1 MNKTLTVIGPTASG
15 KTHLSV
21 ILAKE
26 LNAEIIGLD
35 SRQIYKELI
44 IGTAQPTILEQDG
57 IPHHLINI
65 LSPLKTVSAGS
76 YSSLIRKTV
85 LEIQS
90 RSKIPLICG
99 GAGLYY
105 RALVNG
111 IFAGSTTDSK
121 IRKRLENEY
130 DNIGPEQMLSKLK
143 KYDPDYA
150 NGIHPNNKKRIVR
163 ALEILESTG
172 RTPSLNFKSQ
182 KQSSVPKL
190 NLYTI
195 YLKWD
200 RSTLKER
207 IATRTR
213 AMLKNGWIEEVREI
227 IKKYPS
233 ESLHPLD
240 SIGYREIISY
250 LKGELTL
257 ENLEKTIT
265 IKTRQFAKRQIQWF
279 KNEKIDIFI
288 DMNNFHT
295 NKIDAILNKIKKK
308 YFN

>member
-1 MNKTLTVIGPTASG
+1 LNKTLTVIGPTASG

-250 LKGELTL
+250 LKGDLTL

-279 KNEKIDIFI
+279 KNEKIDMFI

-295 NKIDAILNKIKKK
+295 NKIDDILNKIKKEI
-308 YFN
+308 F

>member
-1 MNKTLTVIGPTASG
+1 
-15 KTHLSV
+15 
-21 ILAKE
+21 
-26 LNAEIIGLD
+26 
-35 SRQIYKELI
+35 
-44 IGTAQPTILEQDG
+44 
-57 IPHHLINI
+57 
-65 LSPLKTVSAGS
+65 
-76 YSSLIRKTV
+76 
-85 LEIQS
+85 
-90 RSKIPLICG
+90 
-99 GAGLYY
+99 
-105 RALVNG
+105 
-111 IFAGSTTDSK
+111 
-121 IRKRLENEY
+121 
-130 DNIGPEQMLSKLK
+130 MLSKLK

-200 RSTLKER
+200 RSTLRER

-227 IKKYPS
+227 IKKYPI

-250 LKGELTL
+250 LKGDLTL

-295 NKIDAILNKIKKK
+295 NKIDDILNKIKKEI
-308 YFN
+308 F

>member
-44 IGTAQPTILEQDG
+44 IGTAQPSILEQDG

-250 LKGELTL
+250 LKGDLTL

-295 NKIDAILNKIKKK
+295 NKIDDILNKIKKEI
-308 YFN
+308 F

>member
-250 LKGELTL
+250 LKGDLTL

-279 KNEKIDIFI
+279 KNEKIDMFI

-295 NKIDAILNKIKKK
+295 NKIDDILNKIKKEI
-308 YFN
+308 F

>member
-44 IGTAQPTILEQDG
+44 IGTAQPSILEQDG

-105 RALVNG
+105 RALANG

-250 LKGELTL
+250 LKGDLTL

-295 NKIDAILNKIKKK
+295 NKIDDILNKIKKEI
-308 YFN
+308 F

>member
-44 IGTAQPTILEQDG
+44 IGTAQPSILEQDG

-105 RALVNG
+105 RALANG
-111 IFAGSTTDSK
+111 IFAGSITDSK
-121 IRKRLENEY
+121 IRQRLENEY

-143 KYDPDYA
+143 KCDPDYA

-250 LKGELTL
+250 LKGDLTL

-295 NKIDAILNKIKKK
+295 NKIDDILNKIKKEI
-308 YFN
+308 F

>member
-1 MNKTLTVIGPTASG
+1 LNRIITIIGPTASG
-15 KTHLSV
+15 KTEFSV
-21 ILAKE
+21 RLAKK

-35 SRQIYKELI
+35 SRQIYKGMI
-44 IGTAQPTILEQDG
+44 VGTAQPSKSEQRG

-65 LSPLKTVSAGS
+65 LPLSETVSAGS
-76 YSSLIRKTV
+76 YSTLVREAVSKIY
-85 LEIQS
+85 S

-111 IFAGSTTDSK
+111 IFAGSRTDNK

-130 DNIGPEQMLSKLK
+130 AKTGPQQMLSKLK

-150 NGIHPNNKKRIVR
+150 KSIHPNNKKRLVR

-172 RTPSLNFKSQ
+172 TSPSKNFKFQ
-182 KQSSVPKL
+182 KQTVVPKL
-190 NLYTI
+190 NLFTI
-195 YLKWD
+195 YLNWD
-200 RSTLKER
+200 RSVLKDR
-207 IATRTR
+207 IASRTNN
-213 AMLKNGWIEEVREI
+213 MLNNGWIEEVKKI
-227 IKKYPS
+227 INKYPNQT
-233 ESLHPLD
+233 LHPLD

-257 ENLEKTIT
+257 EVVEKTIR

-279 KNEKIDIFI
+279 KNEKINLTI
-288 DMNNFHT
+288 DMDHFDINN
-295 NKIDAILNKIKKK
+295 IDNILNKIKKEIQ
-308 YFN
+308 

>member
-44 IGTAQPTILEQDG
+44 IGTAQPSILEQDG

-105 RALVNG
+105 RALANG
-111 IFAGSTTDSK
+111 IFAGSTSDSK

-250 LKGELTL
+250 LKGDLTL

-295 NKIDAILNKIKKK
+295 NKIDDILNKIKKEI
-308 YFN
+308 F

>member
-1 MNKTLTVIGPTASG
+1 LNKTLTVIGPTASG

-44 IGTAQPTILEQDG
+44 IGTAQPSILEQDG

-105 RALVNG
+105 RALANG

-250 LKGELTL
+250 LKGDLTL

-295 NKIDAILNKIKKK
+295 NKIDDILNKIKKEI
-308 YFN
+308 F

>member
-44 IGTAQPTILEQDG
+44 IGTAQPSILEQDG

-76 YSSLIRKTV
+76 YSSLIRKTI

-250 LKGELTL
+250 LKGDLTL

-295 NKIDAILNKIKKK
+295 NKIDDILNKIKKEI
-308 YFN
+308 F

>member
-44 IGTAQPTILEQDG
+44 IGTAQPSILEQDG

-105 RALVNG
+105 RALANG
-111 IFAGSTTDSK
+111 IFAGSITDSK

-250 LKGELTL
+250 LKGDLTL

-295 NKIDAILNKIKKK
+295 NKIDDILNKIKKEI
-308 YFN
+308 F

>member
-44 IGTAQPTILEQDG
+44 IGTAQPSILEQDG

-65 LSPLKTVSAGS
+65 LSPLETVSAGS

-105 RALVNG
+105 RALANG
-111 IFAGSTTDSK
+111 IFVGSRTDSK

-250 LKGELTL
+250 LKGDLTL

-295 NKIDAILNKIKKK
+295 NKIDDILNKIKKEI
-308 YFN
+308 F

>member
-250 LKGELTL
+250 LKGDLTL

-295 NKIDAILNKIKKK
+295 NKIDDILNKIKKEI
-308 YFN
+308 F

>member
-1 MNKTLTVIGPTASG
+1 LNKTLTVIGPTASG

-44 IGTAQPTILEQDG
+44 IGTAQPSILEQDG

-105 RALVNG
+105 RALANG
-111 IFAGSTTDSK
+111 IFAGSITDSK
-121 IRKRLENEY
+121 IRKKLENEY

-143 KYDPDYA
+143 KCDPDYA

-250 LKGELTL
+250 LKGDLTL
-257 ENLEKTIT
+257 ENLEKTIR

-279 KNEKIDIFI
+279 KNEKIDMFI

-295 NKIDAILNKIKKK
+295 NKIDDILNKIKKEI
-308 YFN
+308 F

>member
-105 RALVNG
+105 RALANG

-121 IRKRLENEY
+121 IRKRLENDY

-250 LKGELTL
+250 LKGDLTL

-295 NKIDAILNKIKKK
+295 NKIDDILNKIKKEI
-308 YFN
+308 F

>member
-1 MNKTLTVIGPTASG
+1 M
-15 KTHLSV
+15 
-21 ILAKE
+21 
-26 LNAEIIGLD
+26 
-35 SRQIYKELI
+35 
-44 IGTAQPTILEQDG
+44 
-57 IPHHLINI
+57 
-65 LSPLKTVSAGS
+65 KTVSAGS

-105 RALVNG
+105 RALANG
-111 IFAGSTTDSK
+111 IFVGSRTDSK

-250 LKGELTL
+250 LKGDLTL

-295 NKIDAILNKIKKK
+295 NKIDDILNKIKKEI
-308 YFN
+308 F

>member
-1 MNKTLTVIGPTASG
+1 LNKTLTVIGPTASG

-44 IGTAQPTILEQDG
+44 IGTAQPSILEQDG

-105 RALVNG
+105 RALANG
-111 IFAGSTTDSK
+111 IFVGSRTDSK

-143 KYDPDYA
+143 KHDPDYA

-250 LKGELTL
+250 LKGDLTL

-295 NKIDAILNKIKKK
+295 NKIDDILNKIKKEI
-308 YFN
+308 F

>member
-1 MNKTLTVIGPTASG
+1 
-15 KTHLSV
+15 
-21 ILAKE
+21 
-26 LNAEIIGLD
+26 
-35 SRQIYKELI
+35 
-44 IGTAQPTILEQDG
+44 
-57 IPHHLINI
+57 
-65 LSPLKTVSAGS
+65 
-76 YSSLIRKTV
+76 
-85 LEIQS
+85 
-90 RSKIPLICG
+90 
-99 GAGLYY
+99 
-105 RALVNG
+105 
-111 IFAGSTTDSK
+111 
-121 IRKRLENEY
+121 
-130 DNIGPEQMLSKLK
+130 MLSKLK

-207 IATRTR
+207 IAIRTR
-213 AMLKNGWIEEVREI
+213 AMLKNGWIEEVSEL
-227 IKKYPS
+227 IKKYSS

-250 LKGELTL
+250 LKGDLTL

-279 KNEKIDIFI
+279 KNEKIDILSLI
-288 DMNNFHT
+288 H
-295 NKIDAILNKIKKK
+295 I
-308 YFN
+308 

>member
-44 IGTAQPTILEQDG
+44 IGTAQPSILEQDG
-57 IPHHLINI
+57 IPHHLINF

-105 RALVNG
+105 RALANG

-250 LKGELTL
+250 LKGDLTL

-295 NKIDAILNKIKKK
+295 NKIDDILNKIKKEI
-308 YFN
+308 F

>member
-1 MNKTLTVIGPTASG
+1 LNKTLTVIGPTASG

-250 LKGELTL
+250 LKGDLTL

-295 NKIDAILNKIKKK
+295 NKIDDILNKIKKEI
-308 YFN
+308 F

>member
-44 IGTAQPTILEQDG
+44 IGTAQPSILEQDG

-105 RALVNG
+105 RALANG

-213 AMLKNGWIEEVREI
+213 AMLKNGWIEEVTEI

-250 LKGELTL
+250 LKGDLTL

-279 KNEKIDIFI
+279 KNEKIDISI

-295 NKIDAILNKIKKK
+295 NKIDDILNKIKKEI
-308 YFN
+308 F

>member
-44 IGTAQPTILEQDG
+44 IGTAQPSILEQDG

-105 RALVNG
+105 RALANG

-130 DNIGPEQMLSKLK
+130 DNIGPEQMFSKLK

-250 LKGELTL
+250 LKGDLTL

-295 NKIDAILNKIKKK
+295 NKIDDILNKIKKEI
-308 YFN
+308 F

>member
-1 MNKTLTVIGPTASG
+1 LNKTLTVIGPTASG

-44 IGTAQPTILEQDG
+44 IGTAQPSILEQDG

-250 LKGELTL
+250 LKGDLTL

-295 NKIDAILNKIKKK
+295 NKIDDILNKIKKEI
-308 YFN
+308 F

>member
-44 IGTAQPTILEQDG
+44 IGTAQPSILEQDG

-105 RALVNG
+105 RALANG

-240 SIGYREIISY
+240 SIGYCEIISY
-250 LKGELTL
+250 LKGNLTL

-295 NKIDAILNKIKKK
+295 NKIDDILNKIKKEI
-308 YFN
+308 F

>member
-105 RALVNG
+105 RALANG
-111 IFAGSTTDSK
+111 IFAGSITDSK
-121 IRKRLENEY
+121 IRQRLENEY

-279 KNEKIDIFI
+279 KNEKIDMFI

-295 NKIDAILNKIKKK
+295 NKIDDILNKIKKEI
-308 YFN
+308 F

>member
-1 MNKTLTVIGPTASG
+1 LNKTLTVIGPTASG

-44 IGTAQPTILEQDG
+44 IGTAQPSILEQDG

-279 KNEKIDIFI
+279 KNEKIDMFI

-295 NKIDAILNKIKKK
+295 NKIDDILNKIKKEI
-308 YFN
+308 F

>member
-1 MNKTLTVIGPTASG
+1 MKKTLTVIGPTASG
-15 KTHLSV
+15 KTELSV
-21 ILAKE
+21 KLAKE

-35 SRQIYKELI
+35 SRQIYKDLI
-44 IGTAQPTILEQDG
+44 IGTAQPSISEQDG
-57 IPHHLINI
+57 IPHHLINTM
-65 LSPLKTVSAGS
+65 SPRETVSAGS
-76 YSSLIRKTV
+76 YSALVKKTI
-85 LEIQS
+85 LEIKS
-90 RSKIPLICG
+90 RSKTPLICG

-105 RALVNG
+105 RALANG
-111 IFAGSTTDSK
+111 IFAGSKTDTR
-121 IRKRLENEY
+121 IRKKLEDEY
-130 DNIGPEQMLSKLK
+130 DNIGPEKMLSKLK

-150 NGIHPNNKKRIVR
+150 KLIHPNNKKRIVR

-233 ESLHPLD
+233 ESLHPFD

-250 LKGELTL
+250 LKGDLTL

-295 NKIDAILNKIKKK
+295 NKIDDILNKIKKEI
-308 YFN
+308 F

>member
-44 IGTAQPTILEQDG
+44 IGTAQPSILEQDG

-105 RALVNG
+105 RALANG

-143 KYDPDYA
+143 KCDPDYA

-295 NKIDAILNKIKKK
+295 NKIDAILNKIKKEI
-308 YFN
+308 F